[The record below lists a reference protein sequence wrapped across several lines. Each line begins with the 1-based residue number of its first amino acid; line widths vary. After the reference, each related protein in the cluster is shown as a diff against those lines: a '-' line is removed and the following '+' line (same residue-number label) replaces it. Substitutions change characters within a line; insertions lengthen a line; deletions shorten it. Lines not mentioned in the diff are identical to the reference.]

1 VGENAQRS
9 VSLSTRTAV
18 CINVLQHR
26 HRRNAVNRFL
36 DVEAEV
42 DTEEEEEE
50 EEDEAGGGVI
60 HFVSSFISNTHTSI
74 SSS

>member
-1 VGENAQRS
+1 MGESVQRS
-9 VSLSTRTAV
+9 VPLLACTIV
-18 CINVLQHR
+18 CINLLQHR

-50 EEDEAGGGVI
+50 EEDEAGGGMI
-60 HFVSSFISNTHTSI
+60 YLTSSFISNTYTNN

>member
-1 VGENAQRS
+1 MGESVQRF
-9 VSLSTRTAV
+9 VPLLACTAV
-18 CINVLQHR
+18 RINLLQHR
-26 HRRNAVNRFL
+26 HRRNTVNRFL

-50 EEDEAGGGVI
+50 EEDEAGGGMI
-60 HFVSSFISNTHTSI
+60 HASSFISNTHKNN

>member
-1 VGENAQRS
+1 VGESVQRS
-9 VSLSTRTAV
+9 VPLLACIVV
-18 CINVLQHR
+18 CINLLQHR
-26 HRRNAVNRFL
+26 HRRNTVNRFL

-50 EEDEAGGGVI
+50 EEDEAGGGMI
-60 HFVSSFISNTHTSI
+60 HFASSFTSNTYTNN